1 MKSKLAFV
9 RQPDSISRK
18 TAFSLRCLAAI
29 LLRLPPCPEVRST
42 PHQGGEQNQI
52 RFPTVQQEP
61 SCWAVFLFGGDAYAV
76 SALQNYHRQTQPRA
90 VCCCRSRL
98 PKRRTAVQRV
108 RPENEI
114 YNKKK
119 ELVHAEIMLPS
130 HAPPGYADRQNLWN
144 AVEAVENQWN
154 SQLARRIVLALPRE
168 VPKDQ
173 YLPMLK
179 EFCNEQFVSKGMIA
193 DFAIHDKGD
202 GNPHAHILLT
212 LRAMDEH
219 GKWLPKARKVYDLD
233 ENGERIQL
241 PSGNWKCHKENTDRK
256 STRLNSSHP

>member
-114 YNKKK
+114 LQQEERACSRRNHAAVPCATRICRQAKPLERRGSRGESM
-119 ELVHAEIMLPS
+119 ELPACPAHRAGTSERSSERPVSS
-130 HAPPGYADRQNLWN
+130 HAQ
-144 AVEAVENQWN
+144 
-154 SQLARRIVLALPRE
+154 RIL
-168 VPKDQ
+168 Q
-173 YLPMLK
+173 
-179 EFCNEQFVSKGMIA
+179 
-193 DFAIHDKGD
+193 
-202 GNPHAHILLT
+202 
-212 LRAMDEH
+212 
-219 GKWLPKARKVYDLD
+219 
-233 ENGERIQL
+233 
-241 PSGNWKCHKENTDRK
+241 
-256 STRLNSSHP
+256 